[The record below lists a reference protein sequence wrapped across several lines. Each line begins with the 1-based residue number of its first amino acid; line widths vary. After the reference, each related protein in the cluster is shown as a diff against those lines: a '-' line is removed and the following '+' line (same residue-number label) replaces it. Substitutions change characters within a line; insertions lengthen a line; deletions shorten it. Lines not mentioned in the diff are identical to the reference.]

1 MSAHLDDA
9 ALLAAELLARRWLPR
24 QHPKVKRALI
34 DAELWAATQERLAQV
49 GLRLIDNLYADHVSV
64 ALLRPAEST
73 VFGET
78 GLNSHNNID
87 LPRDAVSLLVILW
100 ALIILPKRERQA
112 ARAANQH
119 GDEQNDMFGKDR
131 PVPTAASVSPLVSYR
146 ALLADFGVQL
156 GKKTRLDTNLR
167 RLENHGFILRKGE
180 DIVEGPLLDLLLD
193 YDALAS
199 RILQGAL
206 GDVLMQ
212 AKELIGNL
220 PLALTNPQ
228 QEELE
233 EILDED
239 LVEITNEAD
248 ADGSPG
254 TVHEPTLP
262 MPATASAEPDT
273 PTFSAVATAASPAA
287 DTTAD
292 ADAAPSAAPDQA

>member
-34 DAELWAATQERLAQV
+34 DAELWQATQDRLAQV

-64 ALLRPAEST
+64 ALLRQAEST
-73 VFGET
+73 VFGEA

-87 LPRDAVSLLVILW
+87 LPRDAVSLLVVLW
-100 ALIILPKRERQA
+100 ALIVLPKRERQA

-131 PVPTAASVSPLVSYR
+131 PVPSAASVSPLVSYR

-167 RLENHGFILRKGE
+167 RLENHGFIGRKGE

-220 PLALTNPQ
+220 PLALTNPA

-233 EILDED
+233 EIPDDEED
-239 LVEITNEAD
+239 VVD
-248 ADGSPG
+248 
-254 TVHEPTLP
+254 EPVP
-262 MPATASAEPDT
+262 T
-273 PTFSAVATAASPAA
+273 PSPAA
-287 DTTAD
+287 PDASLDDEPAAAAD
-292 ADAAPSAAPDQA
+292 EPPAAPDQA